1 MIEISDPKPV
11 SLAWSLACMT
21 ASLVVAVSFNET
33 ILPDKGKVVFL
44 GFFVTTFVGKSIVGM
59 ASRNTITIFVSAVA
73 LVHIALILVAPRDS
87 LYPGGILFPI
97 GIIDIGVCYLAFRWM
112 QKALDVSR

>member
-11 SLAWSLACMT
+11 SLAWSLVCMA

-87 LYPGGILFPI
+87 LYSGGILFPI